1 MSFELRKAKV
11 GLLILEGQG
20 VIEHQGIVRMFWDDK
35 SASHRELGP
44 STVFHLI
51 EIVFSVE
58 DELLEIAVEVFD
70 RRNEGVARKNSS
82 DVEVGVIQETVAAKY
97 FGWNEGYDRLYVYG
111 LKSSKIDS
119 IWKKW

>member
-1 MSFELRKAKV
+1 
-11 GLLILEGQG
+11 
-20 VIEHQGIVRMFWDDK
+20 
-35 SASHRELGP
+35 
-44 STVFHLI
+44 LI

-97 FGWNEGYDRLYVYG
+97 FG
-111 LKSSKIDS
+111 
-119 IWKKW
+119 